1 MIYMLKNSYTFENTS
16 KKLKSSV
23 YITTFSTKTPIVN
36 HVSELVK
43 SESINTFI
51 CSTTLNTFTK
61 SLSDS
66 NTFSL
71 KKSLHSYCP
80 NIYFNN
86 HDACNSLKHLYN
98 DINKTQIKNNSSII
112 IVIPDNIFTSKK
124 VKSEIAFF
132 EKLQNLAIDKC
143 LTINVLIY
151 GRDIHLI
158 KKMLSQHPNLC
169 VGYSSLQSIDKKTFL
184 YHVYYWG
191 LNTGMGG
198 ESETYLTLND
208 DQSLTPQSKIGNAQT
223 ASPLNI
229 DDESTIYISH
239 TAIEKNQKTSD
250 AMICSPNNDSL
261 EKSLT
266 TISRATIVLSCS
278 TQNEVRLLGICIY
291 TLRKTFGHH
300 IKIIIREMQP
310 CLRYSDEM
318 YLLQSG
324 INLIIHF
331 GTRFSSML
339 SSIEILRGQILTRA
353 LPSSTEELL
362 NFHSQTEKIKGYT
375 TNDRFIDYTSE
386 SLVHLDISQTEF
398 ALIKLELLPN
408 ISPEAYLDMC
418 QIQREG
424 DVMTVCRSAIYL
436 FLQGVRMTDL
446 PVALRNIFT
455 LPIRDIFSSQTTFT
469 ALGSVERELPN
480 ITQHA
485 VIIEHKSVPEEG
497 LTRSS
502 EDYSDPVILAKHKPL
517 DF

>member
-1 MIYMLKNSYTFENTS
+1 MLRKAHPIENKS

-23 YITTFSTKTPIVN
+23 YITTFSTKAPIIN
-36 HVSELVK
+36 HVSELVE

-51 CSTTLNTFTK
+51 CSTTLNLFTK
-61 SLSDS
+61 SLSKS
-66 NTFSL
+66 HTFKLKQSL
-71 KKSLHSYCP
+71 NSSCP

-86 HDACNSLKHLYN
+86 NDACNSLKYLYN
-98 DINKTQIKNNSSII
+98 DITKTQIKNNTSII
-112 IVIPDNIFTSKK
+112 IVIQENIFTSRT

-132 EKLQNLAIDKC
+132 EKIQALAIGQS

-158 KKMLSQHPNLC
+158 KKLISEHPNLC

-191 LNTGMGG
+191 LNTGMLK
-198 ESETYLTLND
+198 ESETYLTLNG
-208 DQSLTPQSKIGNAQT
+208 DQSLTPQSKMDDNQT

-239 TAIEKNQKTSD
+239 TAIENNQKTSD
-250 AMICSPNNDSL
+250 TMICSPNNESL
-261 EKSLT
+261 EKILT

-278 TQNEVRLLGICIY
+278 TQNEVRLLGVSIY
-291 TLRKTFGHH
+291 KLRKAFGQH
-300 IKIIIREMQP
+300 IKIIAREMQP

-339 SSIEILRGQILTRA
+339 NSIEILRGQILTRA
-353 LPSSTEELL
+353 LPSTIDELL
-362 NFHSQTEKIKGYT
+362 NFYSQTAKIKGYT
-375 TNDRFIDYTSE
+375 TNERFVDYTSE
-386 SLVHLDISQTEF
+386 SLMHLDISQTEF

-418 QIQREG
+418 NIQREG
-424 DVMTVCRSAIYL
+424 DVITVCKSAIYL

-446 PVALRNIFT
+446 PVALHNIFT
-455 LPIRDIFSSQTTFT
+455 LPIRDIFSSQTNFT
-469 ALGSVERELPN
+469 TLGSVEHELSN
-480 ITQHA
+480 ITQHT
-485 VIIEHKSVPEEG
+485 VIIENESSQKED
-497 LTRSS
+497 RSLS
-502 EDYSDPVILAKHKPL
+502 SDDYSASVILAKHKPL
-517 DF
+517 EF

>member
-1 MIYMLKNSYTFENTS
+1 MLKNSHTFENKS

-36 HVSELVK
+36 HVSKLVK
-43 SESINTFI
+43 SETINTFI
-51 CSTTLNTFTK
+51 CSTTLNSFTK

-66 NTFSL
+66 NTFALKQSL
-71 KKSLHSYCP
+71 NSYCP

-86 HDACNSLKHLYN
+86 NDACNSLKHLYN

-112 IVIPDNIFTSKK
+112 IVIPDNIFTSKT
-124 VKSEIAFF
+124 VKREIAFF
-132 EKLQNLAIDKC
+132 EKLQALAIDKL

-191 LNTGMGG
+191 LNTGMRG
-198 ESETYLTLND
+198 ESETYLTLNED
-208 DQSLTPQSKIGNAQT
+208 HSLTPQSKIGNDQT

-229 DDESTIYISH
+229 DDESAIYISD

-250 AMICSPNNDSL
+250 AMICSANNESL

-266 TISRATIVLSCS
+266 ILSRATIVLSCS
-278 TQNEVRLLGICIY
+278 TQNEVRLLGVSIY
-291 TLRKTFGHH
+291 RLRKSFGQN
-300 IKIIIREMQP
+300 IKIIVREMQP

-339 SSIEILRGQILTRA
+339 SSIEILRGQILTRP

-362 NFHSQTEKIKGYT
+362 NFYSQSVKIKGYT
-375 TNDRFIDYTSE
+375 TNERFVHYTSE
-386 SLVHLDISQTEF
+386 SLLHLDISQTEF

-408 ISPEAYLDMC
+408 IRPEAYFDMC
-418 QIQREG
+418 NIQREG
-424 DVMTVCRSAIYL
+424 DVMTVCTSTIYL

-446 PVALRNIFT
+446 PVALHNIFT
-455 LPIRDIFSSQTTFT
+455 LPIRDIFASQTNFT
-469 ALGSVERELPN
+469 TLGNVERELPN

-485 VIIEHKSVPEEG
+485 VIIENNSAQEEG
-497 LTRSS
+497 RTHSAYDSS
-502 EDYSDPVILAKHKPL
+502 APVILAKHKPL